1 MEGRVSFGSQLEGEV
16 NLPHEEATV
25 LGTGDMASPLRN
37 GGGRRDMLGL
47 SSPFL
52 FLQSRTPAHGTI
64 QSTFRVDHPIS
75 ISPV

>member
-37 GGGRRDMLGL
+37 GGGKEGHAGSQLSLPL
-47 SSPFL
+47 SSVQDP
-52 FLQSRTPAHGTI
+52 
-64 QSTFRVDHPIS
+64 
-75 ISPV
+75 SPWNDSVNI